1 VAAKKSGQTSGKSSA
16 PTGLVLFPGSG
27 SGSDHSS
34 LIAIEQRMSP
44 LPVGRYD
51 FDYRLAGKRA
61 PDRPPK
67 LLARVRE
74 CAREF
79 AAAHATEHDTA
90 TAGLVLGGRSM
101 GGRICS
107 MVAAGV
113 PDIDGEPAMPVRGLV
128 LVSYPL
134 HPPGKPENLRVEHL
148 PRITVP
154 CLFVHGT
161 KDDFGSPDELRHWTS
176 TIPGAVTHHFIEN
189 GRHDLKNKDR
199 IIADVIA
206 DWMSSLV

>member
-1 VAAKKSGQTSGKSSA
+1 MSRKAK
-16 PTGLVLFPGSG
+16 PTGLLLFPGSG
-27 SGSDHSS
+27 SSSDHSS
-34 LIAIEQRMSP
+34 LIAIEQRLSP

-67 LLARVRE
+67 LLERVRA

-79 AAAHATEHDTA
+79 AAEHHTTTA
-90 TAGLVLGGRSM
+90 RVVLGGRSM

-113 PDIDGEPAMPVRGLV
+113 PDIDGEKALPVRGLV

-134 HPPGKPENLRVEHL
+134 HPPAKPENLRVEHL
-148 PRITVP
+148 SRLTVP

-161 KDDFGSPDELRHWTS
+161 KDDFGSPDELQRWTA
-176 TIPGAVTHHFIEN
+176 TITGAVTHHFIEN
-189 GRHDLKNKDR
+189 GRHDLKNKDA

-206 DWMSSLV
+206 DWMSSLD

>member
-1 VAAKKSGQTSGKSSA
+1 
-16 PTGLVLFPGSG
+16 
-27 SGSDHSS
+27 
-34 LIAIEQRMSP
+34 MSP

-79 AAAHATEHDTA
+79 ATAHATKHDIA

-189 GRHDLKNKDR
+189 GRHDLKNKDA

>member
-1 VAAKKSGQTSGKSSA
+1 MPPAKKPK
-16 PTGLVLFPGSG
+16 GLVLFPGSG
-27 SGSDHSS
+27 SGADHPS
-34 LIAIEQRMSP
+34 LIAIEQRVAP
-44 LPVGRYD
+44 LPVGRFD

-79 AAAHATEHDTA
+79 AHQHGTTTGA
-90 TAGLVLGGRSM
+90 LVLGGRSM
-101 GGRICS
+101 GGRICT

-113 PDIDGEPAMPVRGLV
+113 PDIDGEKPLPVRGLV

-161 KDDFGSPDELRHWTS
+161 KDDFGSPDELQRWTA
-176 TIPGAVTHHFIEN
+176 TIPTVVTHHFIEN
-189 GRHDLKNKDR
+189 GRHDLKNKDGV
-199 IIADVIA
+199 IAEVIA
-206 DWMSSLV
+206 DWMASLC

>member
-1 VAAKKSGQTSGKSSA
+1 MPRKAK
-16 PTGLVLFPGSG
+16 PTGLLLFPGSG
-27 SGSDHSS
+27 SSSDHSS
-34 LIAIEQRMSP
+34 LIAIEQRLLP

-79 AAAHATEHDTA
+79 ATEHHTTTA
-90 TAGLVLGGRSM
+90 SIVLGGRSM

-107 MVAAGV
+107 MAAAGV
-113 PDIDGEPAMPVRGLV
+113 SDIDGEKALPVRGLV

-134 HPPGKPENLRVEHL
+134 HPPAKPGNLRVEHL
-148 PRITVP
+148 ARITVP
-154 CLFVHGT
+154 CLFVQGT
-161 KDDFGSPDELRHWTS
+161 KDDFGTPDELQRWTA
-176 TIPGAVTHHFIEN
+176 TITGKVTHHFIEN
-189 GRHDLKNKDR
+189 GRHDLKNKDA

>member
-1 VAAKKSGQTSGKSSA
+1 MAAAKKPK
-16 PTGLVLFPGSG
+16 GLVLFPGSG
-27 SGSDHSS
+27 SGADHPS
-34 LIAIEQRMSP
+34 LIAIEQRVAP
-44 LPVGRYD
+44 LPVGRFD
-51 FDYRLAGKRA
+51 FDYRLEGKRA

-67 LLARVRE
+67 LLARVRA

-79 AAAHATEHDTA
+79 AHQHGSSTGA
-90 TAGLVLGGRSM
+90 LVLGGRSM
-101 GGRICS
+101 GGRICT
-107 MVAAGV
+107 MAAAGV
-113 PDIDGEPAMPVRGLV
+113 PDIDGEKPLPVRGLV

-161 KDDFGSPDELRHWTS
+161 KDDFGSPDELQRWTA

-189 GRHDLKNKDR
+189 GRHDLKNKDGV
-199 IIADVIA
+199 IAEVIA
-206 DWMSSLV
+206 DWMASLR

>member
-1 VAAKKSGQTSGKSSA
+1 MVAKKSGQASGTSSM
-16 PTGLVLFPGSG
+16 PTGVVLLPGSG
-27 SGSDHSS
+27 SGRDHSS
-34 LIAIEQRMSP
+34 LIAIEDALSP
-44 LPVGRYD
+44 MPVGRYD
-51 FDYRLAGKRA
+51 FDYRMAGKRA

-74 CAREF
+74 CARSF
-79 AAAHATEHDTA
+79 AAEHGT
-90 TAGLVLGGRSM
+90 TTGRLVLGGRSM

-113 PDIDGEPAMPVRGLV
+113 PDIDGEDALPVRGLV

-134 HPPGKPENLRVEHL
+134 HPPAKPENLRVEHL

-161 KDDFGSPDELRHWTS
+161 KDDFGSPDELQRWTA
-176 TIPGAVTHHFIEN
+176 TIPSAVTHHFIEN
-189 GRHDLKNKDR
+189 GRHELKNKDAMIAD
-199 IIADVIA
+199 IIAD
-206 DWMSSLV
+206 WLSSLD

>member
-1 VAAKKSGQTSGKSSA
+1 MAAAKK
-16 PTGLVLFPGSG
+16 PEGLVLFPGSG
-27 SGSDHSS
+27 SSADHPS
-34 LIAIEQRMSP
+34 LIAIEQRVAP
-44 LPVGRYD
+44 LPVGRFD
-51 FDYRLAGKRA
+51 FDYRLEGKRA

-67 LLARVRE
+67 LLARVRA

-79 AAAHATEHDTA
+79 AHQRGTSTGA
-90 TAGLVLGGRSM
+90 LVLGGRSM
-101 GGRICS
+101 GGRICT
-107 MVAAGV
+107 MAAAGV
-113 PDIDGEPAMPVRGLV
+113 PDIDGEKPLPVRGLV

-161 KDDFGSPDELRHWTS
+161 KDDFGSPDELQRWTA

-189 GRHDLKNKDR
+189 GRHDLKNKDGV
-199 IIADVIA
+199 IAEVIA
-206 DWMSSLV
+206 DWMASLR